1 MFNNSLGGSDMKLG
15 KKLLAICLVLI
26 ATIALSICAPA
37 VASAKTYT
45 KGSVTAKVL
54 NVRSGPS
61 KTYKKVGSLKKGAS
75 VSIVSTK
82 SGWKKVTYKSL
93 TGYVYGKYIKV
104 K

>member
-15 KKLLAICLVLI
+15 KKLLAICVVII
-26 ATIALSICAPA
+26 ATIALSIYAPA
-37 VASAKTYT
+37 VSAKSYT

-61 KTYKKVGSLKKGAS
+61 KTYKKVGSLKKGAP
-75 VSIVSTK
+75 VTITSTK
-82 SGWKKVTYKSL
+82 SGWYKVTYKSL
-93 TGYVYGKYIKV
+93 TGYVYAKYIKA